1 MTVRQFHIVVDA
13 ILLVVIVILAL
24 LHVGPR
30 EEKIVVPPT
39 LTEGWA
45 GQVTQ
50 QAYLV
55 VKNKQIIAICS
66 REESAKKYAE
76 ERDASAFTVGINNGT
91 DVVVELSRDDDGLTL
106 NIASW

>member
-1 MTVRQFHIVVDA
+1 MPARKFHICVHVV
-13 ILLVVIVILAL
+13 LVVTIVILTLAL
-24 LHVGPR
+24 IGKQ
-30 EEKIVVPPT
+30 EKKIIIPPT

-45 GQVTQ
+45 SQVTQ

-55 VKNKQIIAICS
+55 IKDKQVIAICS

-76 ERDASAFTVGINNGT
+76 ERDASAFPVGINNGS
-91 DVVVELSRDDDGLTL
+91 DIVLELKRDGEEMTL